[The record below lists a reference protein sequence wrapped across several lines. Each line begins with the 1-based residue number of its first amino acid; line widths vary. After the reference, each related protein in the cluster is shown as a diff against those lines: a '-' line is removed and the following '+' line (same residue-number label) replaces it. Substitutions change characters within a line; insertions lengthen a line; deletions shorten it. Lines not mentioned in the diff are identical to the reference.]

1 MMCSRVPAIA
11 MIILAVVI
19 PGYPATAQEM
29 QGYGIK
35 IYRVES
41 GLFPLVNV
49 YFRTFN
55 QNMDPLANLN
65 YVNIGLMVKGKAYD
79 PKKGQYA
86 VQPLRQRPEAVRTV
100 LVLDASG
107 SMCGKAFEATREA
120 AARYIDQKRLQ
131 DQIAIL
137 AIRDTP
143 EGYELIS
150 TWERSQGG
158 GELNRGTLGRRLLDI
173 KCDGKKSRIF
183 DTIGAALQMAGIVA
197 QESLT
202 PREKAYDYTVSSAIV
217 VFSDGH
223 DEGSA
228 LSREEL
234 NTRITNLHT
243 PIPIY
248 SIAYTNSPKTTYFNN
263 LEALS
268 KNSFGKYYP
277 VGQKLE
283 NMQKIVEDIH
293 NILLNDYVLTFRT
306 YLPPDGEEHT
316 FKLGVEYP
324 SGSGKYLYETAKFEA
339 IETPP
344 LPSIEEEQK
353 KLGLLVP
360 PRDDKDPYLKPET
373 PGSAAAPKTP

>member
-1 MMCSRVPAIA
+1 MICSRMLAIITA
-11 MIILAVVI
+11 IMSTVISSHYAV
-19 PGYPATAQEM
+19 AQQM
-29 QGYGIK
+29 QGYGVK

-41 GLFPLVNV
+41 GLYPYVNV

-55 QNMDPLANLN
+55 QNMEPLTNLN

-79 PKKGQYA
+79 PGKRQYT

-107 SMCGKAFEATREA
+107 SMCGKPFDATTQA
-120 AARYIDQKRLQ
+120 AARFIDQKRPQ

-143 EGYELIS
+143 EGYDLIS
-150 TWERSQGG
+150 TWERSQSGG
-158 GELNRGTLGRRLLDI
+158 DPNRGALGRRLLDI
-173 KCDGKKSRIF
+173 KCDGKKSRIY
-183 DTIGAALQMAGIVA
+183 DTLGAAMQMVGIVG
-197 QESLT
+197 QESLSGSD
-202 PREKAYDYTVSSAIV
+202 KAQDYAVSSAIV

-234 NTRITNLHT
+234 NTRISSLQT

-248 SIAYTNSPKTTYFNN
+248 SIAYTNTPTTEYFKN
-263 LEALS
+263 LESLS

-277 VGQKLE
+277 VGQKLD
-283 NMQKIVEDIH
+283 NMQKIVEEISD
-293 NILLNDYVLTFRT
+293 ILLDDYVLTFRS
-306 YLPPDGEEHT
+306 YVLVDGEQHT

-339 IETPP
+339 IEPP
-344 LPSIEEEQK
+344 LLQPISHELEELDK
-353 KLGLLVP
+353 RIP
-360 PRDDKDPYLKPET
+360 PLSDNDPYLKRQT
-373 PGSAAAPKTP
+373 PGSAATQKTP